1 MDNSCFLSQKLWNS
15 VPGLLS
21 GHPDK
26 THEST
31 RGSVAHWF
39 EKWLELIFYLQTT
52 QKAQE
57 AMHSHLME
65 KWHTIHRRHERGLER
80 LYKLYHE
87 QKEELSPE
95 RAHAVEGDKEDAYVQ
110 WMDSEQQLKDI
121 QEQLRD
127 LRVDSEMQSLRLIN
141 EECKKLLVSSHG
153 SPQPDPHQKGRPVNR
168 AESEVSRYSHAPS
181 QWSHADPSHV
191 SGKASSFRHMSKAH
205 SSVSQHSH
213 ITGPSRH
220 SKASR
225 QSHASRASR
234 AESIAARLRE
244 ARINTA
250 MANIAAEAAVD
261 DKLHREDLAKA
272 QANFEIFQRQQR
284 AKEAAAIE
292 AILQRE
298 LEDAMST
305 PNLESLGRE
314 SSHSR
319 VQAYVDNQSAL
330 QNAQMRAPQ
339 PARSPPRLSRRTEES
354 QRPDSLVNCRVDV
367 TTPRS

>member
-1 MDNSCFLSQKLWNS
+1 
-15 VPGLLS
+15 
-21 GHPDK
+21 
-26 THEST
+26 
-31 RGSVAHWF
+31 
-39 EKWLELIFYLQTT
+39 
-52 QKAQE
+52 
-57 AMHSHLME
+57 MHSHLVE
-65 KWHTIHRRHERGLER
+65 KWHTIHRRHERSWER

-87 QKEELSPE
+87 QKEKLSPE

-127 LRVDSEMQSLRLIN
+127 SRIDSKMHNLKALNKER
-141 EECKKLLVSSHG
+141 KKFLESSQG
-153 SPQPDPHQKGRPVNR
+153 SPQPKPRQKCRLVDR
-168 AESEVSRYSHAPS
+168 AESKVSRYSYAPS
-181 QWSHADPSHV
+181 QWSHAYPSHV
-191 SGKASSFRHMSKAH
+191 SETASSFRYISKTH
-205 SSVSQHSH
+205 SSMSQQPHV
-213 ITGPSRH
+213 TGPSRH
-220 SKASR
+220 SKASSR
-225 QSHASRASR
+225 QSHTSQASG

-244 ARINTA
+244 AQINTA
-250 MANIAAEAAVD
+250 RANVAAQVAVD

-314 SSHSR
+314 SSHSH

-330 QNAQMRAPQ
+330 QNTQMRAPQ
-339 PARSPPRLSRRTEES
+339 PATSPPRPSRQTEES
-354 QRPDSLVNCRVDV
+354 QQPDSLVNHRVDD
-367 TTPRS
+367 TTPRSRDPPAVAATSNLMAIWLMSQLHHEAG